1 MRINRRYEFKNFL
14 NLLWIQN
21 INIMYYKNSDKTF
34 FIKRQNYIPVCKFIK
49 GTVYVN
55 TCNRKHSSELAYYL
69 KSNLDDSFNWFIA
82 ARVTINKRLLKN
94 LEAIDIV
101 LIRPNNE
108 HFSLHFKQSANFR
121 IFECFPSFFF
131 LWKLTFAH

>member
-1 MRINRRYEFKNFL
+1 
-14 NLLWIQN
+14 
-21 INIMYYKNSDKTF
+21 MYYKNSDKTF
-34 FIKRQNYIPVCKFIK
+34 FIKRQNYIP
-49 GTVYVN
+49 
-55 TCNRKHSSELAYYL
+55 SSELAYYL

-131 LWKLTFAH
+131 LWKLTFAR